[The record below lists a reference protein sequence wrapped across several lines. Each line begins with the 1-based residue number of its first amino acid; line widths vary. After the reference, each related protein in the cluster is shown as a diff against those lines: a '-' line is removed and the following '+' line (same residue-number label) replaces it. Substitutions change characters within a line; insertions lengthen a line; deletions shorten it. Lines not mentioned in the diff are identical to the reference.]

1 MTLAPGPGQPG
12 LPTRLVAGLFILKHM
27 DGSNY
32 RFLEQREAARD
43 GKGHLERWIVALVR
57 FFLGLCRFAPAPGS
71 QGRGWSLSQTRRR
84 KL

>member
-1 MTLAPGPGQPG
+1 
-12 LPTRLVAGLFILKHM
+12 VAGLFILKHM

-57 FFLGLCRFAPAPGS
+57 FFLGLCAGS
-71 QGRGWSLSQTRRR
+71 HRLRDHAGAACPLSQTRRR

>member
-1 MTLAPGPGQPG
+1 
-12 LPTRLVAGLFILKHM
+12 VAGLFILKHM

-57 FFLGLCRFAPAPGS
+57 FFLGLCAGSPAPGS
-71 QGRGWSLSQTRRR
+71 RGRGLSVEPDQAAEVVGQIGQAGF
-84 KL
+84 